1 MITNRES
8 LATFAWFLKSYTPMR
23 ICLPIIFTALVSASV
38 SCNRAELAEF
48 QIENP
53 SAAQLMLSSDAG
65 FDGTESTP
73 MHEGFYDAANA
84 LAEYRSD
91 QPAMK
96 TLAFEGKE
104 GTAVVRMAT
113 DRRFGHTVLCDTVS
127 LNGGSG
133 SYRLRNM
140 VPGQNYWYKVE
151 DGSGTL
157 VSGAFIAAGQLRMIA
172 IDDGFNIRDLGGW
185 KGLGGHRLRYGS
197 IYRGGSLGGTD
208 QYGGTDTTLS
218 EDSRKELAR
227 IGIKAQLDLRA
238 GTNEG
243 RYRFED
249 SFHSYSRDGA
259 TVPGADFNDTQTDD
273 GAYNQDASVVSD
285 LAWIIY
291 ELKQGRPVYFNCRQ
305 GADRTGTIAFVIE
318 GLTGCFQAANEKG
331 ANQMAIDYELTSF
344 SRAELVDNM
353 ARANSGRRGAHE
365 AYRSRSKLFRQIMDL
380 CTEDVDF
387 AYTFN
392 ADDLCTEENMLAIH
406 ERCYYYLNRYW
417 SLHTPDGGQD
427 AKNAAVCIDDDDLDW
442 FICHMLDMSPKEY
455 ARYKPSWAFSW
466 DDQAGAELC
475 GTAGSCG
482 QNGVYDL
489 KRVGEA
495 NTRVV
500 KYAERATTR

>member
-1 MITNRES
+1 M
-8 LATFAWFLKSYTPMR
+8 K
-23 ICLPIIFTALVSASV
+23 ICLPAIVTALISVSV
-38 SCNRAELAEF
+38 SCNRAEPGVF

-53 SAAQLMLSSDAG
+53 SAAQLLMSSDAG
-65 FDGTESTP
+65 FDERESTP
-73 MHEGFYDAANA
+73 ILEGFYDAANA

-96 TLAFEGKE
+96 TVTFAGKE
-104 GTAVVRMAT
+104 GNAVVKMAT
-113 DRRFGHTVLCDTVS
+113 DRRFGHTVLCDTVP

-140 VPGQNYWYKVE
+140 MPGQKYWYKVE

-157 VSGAFIAAGQLRMIA
+157 VSGAFTAAGQLRMIA

-185 KGLGGHRLRYGS
+185 KGLGGHRLRYGE

-208 QYGGTDTTLS
+208 QYGNADATLS
-218 EDSRKELAR
+218 EDSRKELRR
-227 IGIKAQLDLRA
+227 IGIRAQLDLRA

-273 GAYNQDASVVSD
+273 GAYNADASVVSD

-305 GADRTGTIAFVIE
+305 GADRTGTVAFVIE
-318 GLTGCFQAANEKG
+318 GLTGCFQAANDKG
-331 ANQMAIDYELTSF
+331 ANQMAVDYELTSF

-353 ARANSGRRGAHE
+353 ARENSGRRGAHE
-365 AYRSRSKLFRQIMDL
+365 AYLSRRKLFRQLMDL
-380 CTEDVDF
+380 RAEDVDF
-387 AYTFN
+387 AYGFN
-392 ADDLCTEENMLAIH
+392 AEAGCTEENMRAVQ

-417 SLHTPDGGQD
+417 SIHTPEGGQD
-427 AKNAAVCIDDDDLDW
+427 AKNVAVCIDDDDIDW

-455 ARYKPSWAFSW
+455 AQFKPSWAFSW
-466 DDQAGAELC
+466 DDMDG
-475 GTAGSCG
+475 G
-482 QNGVYDL
+482 YDL
-489 KRVGEA
+489 KRAGEA
-495 NTRVV
+495 NARVV
-500 KYAERATTR
+500 RYWNPPTEPCGSRWCRGARSLGTGRGRWRLCGTDGW